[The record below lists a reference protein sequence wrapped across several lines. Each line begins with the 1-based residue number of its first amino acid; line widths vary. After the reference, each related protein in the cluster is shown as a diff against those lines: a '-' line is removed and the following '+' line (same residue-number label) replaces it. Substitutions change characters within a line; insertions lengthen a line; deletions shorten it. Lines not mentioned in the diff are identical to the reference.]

1 MPRTGSSLIA
11 GPGRRPSVHAHGPVA
26 LAVKLIAGHGAGG
39 GRRGPRPGGR
49 DAVDALGL
57 YPGQARTWARV
68 PGRPGTPALDHPAA
82 RPPSGGQAPG
92 TSRQGRPAAV
102 QLVGTV
108 AARSARTL
116 PGITLSDIGSQG
128 ERAHCRRSAR
138 QPGLPDGRLAARRT
152 GCSASGH
159 SRSQRPCQRFG
170 SAGER
175 AHSPRR
181 AWLSLHRAVSGCG
194 GPVSREDRASR
205 PVQEALPRVP
215 GSGRPA
221 LSGRRQ
227 GKSCS
232 SAAGR
237 VRPGAAGTSPP
248 AISLA
253 EHRVE
258 FGVGPDRPDL
268 LRAAAGDGD
277 LGSPPQRLLA

>member
-1 MPRTGSSLIA
+1 MSLTPASSRCPQA
-11 GPGRRPSVHAHGPVA
+11 RPETTAACGAAVPSPGGTVSADVSGPGSRCVA
-26 LAVKLIAGHGAGG
+26 NPARGAGYH
-39 GRRGPRPGGR
+39 
-49 DAVDALGL
+49 ALF
-57 YPGQARTWARV
+57 R
-68 PGRPGTPALDHPAA
+68 ALV
-82 RPPSGGQAPG
+82 SLTQY
-92 TSRQGRPAAV
+92 
-102 QLVGTV
+102 
-108 AARSARTL
+108 
-116 PGITLSDIGSQG
+116 I
-128 ERAHCRRSAR
+128 RRSAR
-138 QPGLPDGRLAARRT
+138 QPGLPDGWLAARRT

-215 GSGRPA
+215 GSGPRAGPRCQAAARASPA
-221 LSGRRQ
+221 L
-227 GKSCS
+227 
-232 SAAGR
+232 ALR
-237 VRPGAAGTSPP
+237 VGLRSGAAGTSPP

-277 LGSPPQRLLA
+277 LGGPPQRLLA